1 MSKPSASA
9 QTGADPALPSEN
21 GLKVGPEPVS
31 YELAVDELERLIQS
45 MEAGQLPLDQLL
57 ASYQRGAELLKFC
70 RTRLQAVEQQVQA
83 LEGGEMRP
91 WGEA

>member
-9 QTGADPALPSEN
+9 KAAPQPAQN
-21 GLKVGPEPVS
+21 PEPAS
-31 YELAVDELERLIQS
+31 YEQAVEELERLVQS

-70 RTRLQAVEQQVQA
+70 RSRLQAVEQQVQVV
-83 LEGGEMRP
+83 EGGDMRT
-91 WGEA
+91 WGEE

>member
-9 QTGADPALPSEN
+9 QTSATSALQPTN
-21 GLKVGPEPVS
+21 GSDPVS

>member
-1 MSKPSASA
+1 MSKPSESDLTTAGSPLV
-9 QTGADPALPSEN
+9 DPM
-21 GLKVGPEPVS
+21 VGPEPAS

-70 RTRLQAVEQQVQA
+70 RSRLQVVEQQVQA
-83 LEGGEMRP
+83 LEGGDMRP

>member
-1 MSKPSASA
+1 MSKPSASD
-9 QTGADPALPSEN
+9 QTRASSASQPDN
-21 GLKVGPEPVS
+21 GLPVGPEPAS

-70 RTRLQAVEQQVQA
+70 RSRLQVVEQQVQA

>member
-1 MSKPSASA
+1 MSKPSASDQIHA
-9 QTGADPALPSEN
+9 SSASQPEQGPP
-21 GLKVGPEPVS
+21 VGPEPVS

-70 RTRLQAVEQQVQA
+70 RSRLQVVEQQVQA

>member
-1 MSKPSASA
+1 MSKPSAS
-9 QTGADPALPSEN
+9 DPTHASPAPQPEQ
-21 GLKVGPEPVS
+21 GQPVGPEPVS

-70 RTRLQAVEQQVQA
+70 RSRLQVVEQQVQA